1 MTGGLELKPIAR
13 TPYRF
18 NILRIGAVVLDFL
31 PDAVDMDRHRGGLS
45 DRIKAPDA
53 VKKRIF
59 AENNIGIGGEK
70 DQQVKFLIGQHGLL
84 FIDVNA
90 PGIFIDI
97 EISNGDII
105 VRRTFSLC
113 RQTIVAGDVR
123 MDACDKLRGAE
134 GLDDIVVRADA
145 KATDL
150 IDILFFCRNHQN
162 WNILFPADA
171 AADFKAIHAGEHQVE
186 KD

>member
-59 AENNIGIGGEK
+59 AENNIGVGGE
-70 DQQVKFLIGQHGLL
+70 
-84 FIDVNA
+84 
-90 PGIFIDI
+90 
-97 EISNGDII
+97 EY
-105 VRRTFSLC
+105 
-113 RQTIVAGDVR
+113 
-123 MDACDKLRGAE
+123 
-134 GLDDIVVRADA
+134 
-145 KATDL
+145 
-150 IDILFFCRNHQN
+150 
-162 WNILFPADA
+162 
-171 AADFKAIHAGEHQVE
+171 
-186 KD
+186 